1 MILRQFGNVILTKLL
16 LQNGNLLKQDC
27 IDLEN
32 CTFPTKVMMLEFFS
46 KFCVV
51 FCNCTPISCPVK
63 LKPNGWK
70 VHLMAHLDCKYLY
83 SSPQLEIAFRNFKWI
98 PLPHE
103 LDWYH
108 YSVQFFRVLLFLFL
122 QGVHIC
128 FTDCKAANETQ
139 KRFVDALNDELWTRQ
154 APRRHR
160 RNSYAIH
167 Y

>member
-1 MILRQFGNVILTKLL
+1 
-16 LQNGNLLKQDC
+16 
-27 IDLEN
+27 
-32 CTFPTKVMMLEFFS
+32 
-46 KFCVV
+46 
-51 FCNCTPISCPVK
+51 
-63 LKPNGWK
+63 
-70 VHLMAHLDCKYLY
+70 MAHLDCKYLY

-108 YSVQFFRVLLFLFL
+108 YSVQFFRVLLFFFL

-154 APRRHR
+154 APATSSSKLICHTLLKWNWCAAMMLLYSFKLCASMLHWKLAIYSKHR
-160 RNSYAIH
+160 RTKQKNCTYKH
-167 Y
+167 R